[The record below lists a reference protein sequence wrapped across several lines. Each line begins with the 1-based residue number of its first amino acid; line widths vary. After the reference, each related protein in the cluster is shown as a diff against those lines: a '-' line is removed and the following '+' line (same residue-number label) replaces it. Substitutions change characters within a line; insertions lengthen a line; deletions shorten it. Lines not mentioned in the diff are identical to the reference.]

1 MLAIRVNDI
10 IPPVNACFY
19 VDPRMLWCILSLSDS
34 HEAKEIE
41 MTELE
46 QILMQRDGITLAEAK
61 EMIAEAREAILNGE
75 ENVMMDVLGIEED
88 YIFDVL

>member
-41 MTELE
+41 MTEAAIQAIADNMYAQLVAWQEADEVVCMNWYAAFSAVSDAAYE
-46 QILMQRDGITLAEAK
+46 QTRSA
-61 EMIAEAREAILNGE
+61 
-75 ENVMMDVLGIEED
+75 
-88 YIFDVL
+88 